1 MKPSVKIILGVVG
14 VLVGLGFI
22 MPAVALWRTQG
33 ALPGSSI
40 ALLLLGLSL
49 TAAGLYSGTTGIHRL
64 RS

>member
-14 VLVGLGFI
+14 VLVGLGFV

-49 TAAGLYSGTTGIHRL
+49 TAAGLYSGTTGIRRL